1 MLFHSGRTFSSDHL
15 DLESKLDLIL
25 KELQDLKLRV
35 EGLENMN
42 KEENS
47 RDDTQDRREENTNR
61 CRDGEDDIIHRIKT
75 NLPTFNSILDP
86 KFFSDWVANFDYYFD
101 WYWFTEESRAQFARM
116 KLSGS
121 TMIYWTSVKRVHL
134 AWDFHRVLGGNET
147 KVLGEI
153 PSRLL

>member
-1 MLFHSGRTFSSDHL
+1 MLVRSGKTYSFDHL
-15 DLESKLDLIL
+15 DIESKLNLIL

-86 KFFSDWVANFDYYFD
+86 KFFSDW
-101 WYWFTEESRAQFARM
+101 
-116 KLSGS
+116 
-121 TMIYWTSVKRVHL
+121 
-134 AWDFHRVLGGNET
+134 
-147 KVLGEI
+147 
-153 PSRLL
+153 